1 MTFNRS
7 LLIPLGVFALLVVF
21 LALGFR
27 LQNPHLLPSALIDK
41 RFPEFELRDLHQA
54 DKLLT
59 LDDLSGQVSLVNV
72 WATWCPNCL
81 IEHPELLR
89 ISRETQ
95 LPLYGVNYNDD
106 TVKALGWLERHGDP
120 YEFSIVDDKGTLAI
134 DLGVYGA
141 PETFVLD
148 SGGVIRFRHVGPVTP
163 EVWQDTLQPVVD
175 HLRGLKGG

>member
-1 MTFNRS
+1 MTFNKS
-7 LLIPLGVFALLVVF
+7 LLIPLGVFALLVIS

-41 RFPEFELRDLHQA
+41 PFPEFELADLHQGDLARTVA
-54 DKLLT
+54 DLT
-59 LDDLSGQVSLVNV
+59 GQIGLVNV

-89 ISRETQ
+89 ISRETD

-106 TVKALGWLERHGDP
+106 NEKALAWLARHEDP

-148 SGGVIRFRHVGPVTP
+148 ANGVIRFRYVGPVTP
-163 EVWQDTLQPVVD
+163 EVWQETLLPVVEL
-175 HLRGLKGG
+175 LRETSGG